1 MGAIQSLYQSGDYA
15 SALAFLQ
22 NTQLNNKALT
32 AEILNALTDYI
43 VQVEQLNDPNFKADK
58 IQLSRRPPTGMTS
71 GQVYF
76 RWLAPYLFNEVDALG
91 YTFNEVEEKRYIIKS
106 YSVDYG
112 SVESTMSVS
121 MISYYAY
128 YPMY

>member
-1 MGAIQSLYQSGDYA
+1 MKYTDIQLTDKELWAQFQSLYQSGNYA

-43 VQVEQLNDPNFKADK
+43 GQVEQLNDPNFKADK
-58 IQLSRRPPTGMTS
+58 IQLSRRPPAGMTS

-76 RWLAPYLFNEVDALG
+76 RWLVSYLFNEVDALG
-91 YTFNEVEEKRYIIKS
+91 YTFNEVDNFNITWAQ
-106 YSVDYG
+106 VDEG
-112 SVESTMSVS
+112 GW
-121 MISYYAY
+121 
-128 YPMY
+128 

>member
-1 MGAIQSLYQSGDYA
+1 MKYTDIQLTDKELWAQFQSLYQSGDYA
-15 SALAFLQ
+15 SAIALLQ

-58 IQLSRRPPTGMTS
+58 IQLSRRPPAGMTS

-91 YTFNEVEEKRYIIKS
+91 YTFNEVDNFNITWAQ
-106 YSVDYG
+106 VDEG
-112 SVESTMSVS
+112 GW
-121 MISYYAY
+121 
-128 YPMY
+128 